1 MISVVTAIIASAI
14 RSSASVIYASVGES
28 ISQRSGVMNL
38 GLEGVMLIGA
48 VAGYI
53 TATNTNSL
61 VLALLAALLAGFAAG
76 LLFAFV
82 TVTLRANQSVCGI
95 AMVMFGT
102 GMSGMLGKNINQIAT
117 FSYFTKIPIPG
128 LSKIPLLGPI
138 FFQQDAMIYILY
150 ILIPA
155 ATWFIY
161 CTRSGMVLR
170 ALGENPAALDA
181 MGVNVFLKRYL
192 YVMLGS
198 GIVALGGAYITLAYT
213 PSWFD
218 GITAGRGWIAT
229 AIVVFAAWNP
239 ARAAAGAILF
249 GAIEVISLRMQSAG
263 IPVPSYFLSM
273 LPYIATVVVL
283 IFSTG
288 NFLKRKTSTPAA
300 IGVPYDREER

>member
-1 MISVVTAIIASAI
+1 MTSIITAIVASAI

-61 VLALLAALLAGFAAG
+61 GMAVLVALLAGFAVG
-76 LLFAFV
+76 FLFAFL
-82 TVTLRANQSVCGI
+82 TITLRANQSVCGI

-117 FSYFTKIPIPG
+117 FDYFTKIEVPG
-128 LSKIPLLGPI
+128 LSKIPILGPI
-138 FFQQDAMIYILY
+138 FFNQDAMIYILY
-150 ILIPA
+150 ILIPV

-161 CTRSGMVLR
+161 HTRSGLVLR

-181 MGVNVFLKRYL
+181 VGINVFLKRYI
-192 YVMLGS
+192 YVIVGS

-218 GITAGRGWIAT
+218 GITAGKGWIAT

-239 ARAAAGAILF
+239 TRAALGAILF

-273 LPYIATVVVL
+273 LPYIATVIVL

-288 NFLKRKTSTPAA
+288 NFLKKHTSSPAA
-300 IGVPYDREER
+300 IGIPYDREER